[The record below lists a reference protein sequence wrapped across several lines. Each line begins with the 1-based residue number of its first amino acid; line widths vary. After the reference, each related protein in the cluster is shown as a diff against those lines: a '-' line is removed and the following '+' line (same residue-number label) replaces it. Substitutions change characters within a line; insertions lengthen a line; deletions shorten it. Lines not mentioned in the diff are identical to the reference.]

1 MNTQLT
7 PSTPGRP
14 RGGAGPSFDPQEAA
28 APCGH
33 PAAAVAGVSDQ
44 ATSIKHAALALSLG
58 VGALGLLDS
67 WALGGSVL
75 RPVQLAADRA
85 TRIAQG
91 DLRPLAIAMTTDE
104 PGEGGGDGV
113 DGGERGSGSL
123 GHPARDRSERG

>member
-1 MNTQLT
+1 MA
-7 PSTPGRP
+7 R
-14 RGGAGPSFDPQEAA
+14 
-28 APCGH
+28 
-33 PAAAVAGVSDQ
+33 VSDQ
-44 ATSIKHAALALSLG
+44 APSIKHAALALSLS

-123 GHPARDRSERG
+123 GHPARDRSEGN